1 MNQTWSAALL
11 ASLRQRWRDIP
22 MPSWGRPARPPAP
35 DLPEPDRVR
44 LAARMRE
51 CLEARGGE
59 VSARSRAA
67 ELGRIYLG
75 LSPQGR
81 RRFLATLAEGFDV
94 DDGAIEIAARGWLAA
109 TPGDSRRLAREGLR
123 RALEAPRLRLLTQL
137 NALPEGTKFLV
148 DLRDDAIRAAR
159 EDPAIA
165 GLEQDLKRLLSAWF
179 DVGFLELRRVT
190 WDSPASLLEKLARYE
205 AVHRVRGWIDL
216 KNRLDSDRRLYAF
229 FHPRMASEPL
239 IFIEVALVKGVAG
252 SVARLLDESAP
263 VGDPHAADTA
273 IFYSISSAQGG
284 LAGISFGDFLI
295 KRVVD
300 ELGREFPQLNT
311 YATLS
316 PLPGLRGWLEAR
328 LEEAPEEFL
337 SDEERAALAG
347 PGQAPEQVRLGDIL
361 AGDGWARD
369 EARRAALEVPVVRA
383 AARYLVLAKR
393 DDGLPWDPVAR
404 FHLSNGAE
412 IHRLNWLADPSPNGL
427 KQSLGV
433 MVNYRYALD
442 EIEANHEAYARD
454 HAVATSS
461 AIAKLA
467 AS

>member
-1 MNQTWSAALL
+1 MNQTWSTGLL

-22 MPSWGRPARPPAP
+22 MPSWGRSARPPAP
-35 DLPEPDRVR
+35 DLPEPDRAR
-44 LAARMRE
+44 LAAQMRE

-81 RRFLATLAEGFDV
+81 RRFLATLAD
-94 DDGAIEIAARGWLAA
+94 
-109 TPGDSRRLAREGLR
+109 
-123 RALEAPRLRLLTQL
+123 
-137 NALPEGTKFLV
+137 
-148 DLRDDAIRAAR
+148 
-159 EDPAIA
+159 
-165 GLEQDLKRLLSAWF
+165 
-179 DVGFLELRRVT
+179 
-190 WDSPASLLEKLARYE
+190 
-205 AVHRVRGWIDL
+205 
-216 KNRLDSDRRLYAF
+216 
-229 FHPRMASEPL
+229 
-239 IFIEVALVKGVAG
+239 
-252 SVARLLDESAP
+252 
-263 VGDPHAADTA
+263 
-273 IFYSISSAQGG
+273 
-284 LAGISFGDFLI
+284 
-295 KRVVD
+295 
-300 ELGREFPQLNT
+300 
-311 YATLS
+311 
-316 PLPGLRGWLEAR
+316 
-328 LEEAPEEFL
+328 
-337 SDEERAALAG
+337 

-369 EARRAALEVPVVRA
+369 EARRAALELPVIRA

-412 IHRLNWLADPSPNGL
+412 IHRLNWLADASANGL